1 MNTAAEE
8 SFSNVRTVK
17 AFSNE
22 LDEAQKFG
30 KGNASTY
37 EWGVKKSVWY
47 GWFAGMV
54 QVLLYGSMVGVIAM
68 ATHLYEQGLITVGV
82 ITSFMFY
89 MIMLLMNF
97 GMLAAVF
104 GNAMNMLGASDKI
117 VQLMQTKSGINTTGG
132 IKLDSQNVNGLLEI
146 RDVKFS
152 YPSKPDVEV
161 LKGVSLTV
169 NNNKNRVVAL
179 CGTSGCG
186 KSSIVGMIERF
197 YDPTSGEVIF
207 NGINIKKL
215 DP

>member
-1 MNTAAEE
+1 
-8 SFSNVRTVK
+8 
-17 AFSNE
+17 
-22 LDEAQKFG
+22 
-30 KGNASTY
+30 
-37 EWGVKKSVWY
+37 
-47 GWFAGMV
+47 
-54 QVLLYGSMVGVIAM
+54 M

-117 VQLMQTKSGINTTGG
+117 VQLMQTKPAINTTGG
-132 IKLDSQNVNGLLEI
+132 IKLDSKNVNGLLEI

-152 YPSKPDVEV
+152 YQSKPDVQV

-169 NNNKNRVVAL
+169 KNNEKRVVAL

-186 KSSIVGMIERF
+186 KSSIVAMIERF
-197 YDPTSGEVIF
+197 YDPTSGEILF
-207 NGINIKKL
+207 NGINIKL
-215 DP
+215 LEP